1 MSKVTRLGTRTVA
14 YFPSLRN
21 ISQRIKSSTERTLSV
36 GVSRRQTTQ
45 RTKLTPSDMHGFSK
59 EFPLPGAVSIG
70 NSQFIEP
77 NLSDS
82 VLQYPGSL
90 GSYDRAKVEVSVVQ
104 CPSYLHHGFME
115 LFSGV
120 DVKKGNLCI
129 VIFSECTEND
139 MSSWSTAVEEERE
152 ELTKHFIEISKE
164 VCSKLLAEGYWADFI
179 DPSCGRAFYSPHS
192 HNILMETDDRFS
204 LLGFNVVDLGCCKA
218 ISHPKWNTFAF
229 VGALFT
235 DAPSDSLSLS
245 F

>member
-1 MSKVTRLGTRTVA
+1 
-14 YFPSLRN
+14 
-21 ISQRIKSSTERTLSV
+21 
-36 GVSRRQTTQ
+36 
-45 RTKLTPSDMHGFSK
+45 MHGFSK

-164 VCSKLLAEGYWADFI
+164 VCSKLLAGGYWADFI
-179 DPSCGRAFYSPHS
+179 DPSCGRAVRFFSHLSGYYQLHAIFISFIAHTPIIYSWK
-192 HNILMETDDRFS
+192 LMIDS
-204 LLGFNVVDLGCCKA
+204 
-218 ISHPKWNTFAF
+218 AF
-229 VGALFT
+229 L
-235 DAPSDSLSLS
+235 DSML
-245 F
+245 

>member
-1 MSKVTRLGTRTVA
+1 
-14 YFPSLRN
+14 
-21 ISQRIKSSTERTLSV
+21 
-36 GVSRRQTTQ
+36 
-45 RTKLTPSDMHGFSK
+45 MHGFSK

-152 ELTKHFIEISKE
+152 ELTKH
-164 VCSKLLAEGYWADFI
+164 VCVCVCVCVYVCVRVRVCVHVCVCVCVCVCACVCVRVCVCA
-179 DPSCGRAFYSPHS
+179 RARVCVC
-192 HNILMETDDRFS
+192 N
-204 LLGFNVVDLGCCKA
+204 
-218 ISHPKWNTFAF
+218 
-229 VGALFT
+229 
-235 DAPSDSLSLS
+235 
-245 F
+245 